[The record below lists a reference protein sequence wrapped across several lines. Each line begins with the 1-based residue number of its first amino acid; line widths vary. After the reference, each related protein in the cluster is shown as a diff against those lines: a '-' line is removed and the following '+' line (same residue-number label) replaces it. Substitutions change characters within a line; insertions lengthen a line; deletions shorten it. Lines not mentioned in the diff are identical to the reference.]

1 MIGEPRA
8 EPTAGP
14 RDTQRLDTGAAFALP
29 DSRPGQWLLRAT
41 PAAWRPCIELARL
54 DRPIGWWLLL
64 LPCWWSS
71 ALAAIVRHAPP
82 NPWHLA
88 LFFIG
93 AVVMRGA
100 GTTYND
106 LVDRDIDAKVERTRG
121 RPLPSGRIGRRGARI
136 FLIAQALV
144 GLAVLLCFNR
154 FAIALG
160 LASLII
166 VAIYPFMKR
175 VTSWPQAVLG
185 LAFAFG
191 ALMGWAA
198 AFGSLALPAVFLY
211 LGAIAWTIGYDTIYA
226 LQDLSDDM
234 IAGVKST
241 ALTFGRHVRPAVAL
255 CYGSCICCIAL
266 ALIAANAAR
275 PMAIA
280 GLLGMAAHFAWQIG
294 RLDPEDPGL
303 ALKLFRSNRDAGLLL
318 FAGLA
323 GEALRGALM

>member
-1 MIGEPRA
+1 MIVEPQERHK
-8 EPTAGP
+8 
-14 RDTQRLDTGAAFALP
+14 LVALP
-29 DSRPGQWLLRAT
+29 DSAPDQWLLRAT
-41 PAAWRPCIELARL
+41 PAIWRPFIELARL

-71 ALAAIVRHAPP
+71 ALADIVRQAPP
-82 NPWHLA
+82 NLWHLA

-93 AVVMRGA
+93 AMAMRGA

-106 LVDRDIDAKVERTRG
+106 LADRDIDAKVERTRG
-121 RPLPSGRIGRRGARI
+121 RPLPSGRIDTRSAKI
-136 FLIAQALV
+136 FLVAQALV

-154 FAIALG
+154 FSIALG

-166 VAIYPFMKR
+166 VGIYPFMKR

-198 AFGSLALPAVFLY
+198 TFGSLALPPILLY

-226 LQDLSDDM
+226 LQDVSDDM

-241 ALTFGRHVRPAVAL
+241 ALFFGRHVKPAVAL
-255 CYGSCICCIAL
+255 CYGTCLCFVAL
-266 ALIAANAAR
+266 ALIAAGAAR
-275 PMAIA
+275 PLATA
-280 GLLGMAAHFAWQIG
+280 GLVGMAAHFLWQIH
-294 RLDPEDPGL
+294 RLDPADPAL

-323 GEALRGALM
+323 GEALLDSLL